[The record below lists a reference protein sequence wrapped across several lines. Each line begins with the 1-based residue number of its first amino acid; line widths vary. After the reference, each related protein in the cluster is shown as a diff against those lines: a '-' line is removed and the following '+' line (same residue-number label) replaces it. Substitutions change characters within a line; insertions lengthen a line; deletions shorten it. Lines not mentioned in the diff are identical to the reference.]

1 MHQHISS
8 ISQRTK
14 EVQVLA
20 DQKLFVL
27 SVKPDLTTDYHDQ
40 YLESVISADEDDD
53 GGENDDDDEDDAGD
67 QNLKHLQSVLEAWR
81 WWHKT

>member
-1 MHQHISS
+1 MVALNHSFQWQWQWCLGKKILPSHRFEKMTIV
-8 ISQRTK
+8 
-14 EVQVLA
+14 EV
-20 DQKLFVL
+20 
-27 SVKPDLTTDYHDQ
+27 YDQ

-53 GGENDDDDEDDAGD
+53 GGENDDDDDDDAGD